1 MGIFIVVGIMDLILL
16 IHYFVYKRE
25 YNDAFK
31 DSSRGDF
38 VPKERSMKEF
48 DWNRKYGVTVFFLL
62 WIGFTI
68 GFTII
73 LYQYSLKYYNDIGN
87 FMHIDG
93 IYLYFFIPLMFSSI
107 FIVGNIFESGL
118 ATLF

>member
-48 DWNRKYGVTVFFLL
+48 D
-62 WIGFTI
+62 
-68 GFTII
+68 
-73 LYQYSLKYYNDIGN
+73 
-87 FMHIDG
+87 
-93 IYLYFFIPLMFSSI
+93 
-107 FIVGNIFESGL
+107 
-118 ATLF
+118 